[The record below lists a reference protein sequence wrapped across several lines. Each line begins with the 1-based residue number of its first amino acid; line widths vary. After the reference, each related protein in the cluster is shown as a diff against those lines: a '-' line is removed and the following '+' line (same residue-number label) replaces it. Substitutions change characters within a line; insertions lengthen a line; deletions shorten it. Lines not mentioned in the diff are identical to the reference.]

1 MTQGTENVAEF
12 ELPPPGAGLM
22 TVTVSVPATEISS
35 APICAVTWLALTN
48 VVNRLLP
55 FHCSAAPDTK
65 FEPFTVRVKAGPP
78 RVELFGEIA
87 AIVGT
92 GLSSGGGGAELALPQ
107 PARNRELQRKSKNNR
122 GFFIPARLAY
132 SRATPCATNSALR
145 VGVVMG

>member
-55 FHCSAAPDTK
+55 FHCSAAPDAK
-65 FEPFTVRVKAGPP
+65 FEPFTVRLKAGPP
-78 RVELFGEIA
+78 RVALFGEMA
-87 AIVGT
+87 ATVGT
-92 GLSSGGGGAELALPQ
+92 GLVRAGAGAQLAPPQ
-107 PARNRELQRKSKNNR
+107 PAR
-122 GFFIPARLAY
+122 
-132 SRATPCATNSALR
+132 
-145 VGVVMG
+145 MH